1 MNDKLKSLGEREIKL
16 ICKEMAITKEALF
29 ELDEDGL
36 MEVYDVIL
44 DVEMEEEMKSPTKMS
59 EKGML
64 AANIL
69 SVLEDQILKCVNS
82 VDSLIFK
89 DVYGIIL
96 QVNLPFYRAR
106 YKK

>member
-1 MNDKLKSLGEREIKL
+1 MNEKLKCLGEREIKL

-29 ELDEDGL
+29 ELDDDGL

-44 DVEMEEEMKSPTKMS
+44 DVEMEEEMKNPSKMS

-69 SVLEDQILKCVNS
+69 AVIDE
-82 VDSLIFK
+82 
-89 DVYGIIL
+89 
-96 QVNLPFYRAR
+96 
-106 YKK
+106 

>member
-1 MNDKLKSLGEREIKL
+1 MNEKLKSLGEREIKL
-16 ICKEMAITKEALF
+16 NSKEMAITKEALF

-44 DVEMEEEMKSPTKMS
+44 DVEMEEEMKNPSKMS

-69 SVLEDQILKCVNS
+69 AVIDE
-82 VDSLIFK
+82 
-89 DVYGIIL
+89 
-96 QVNLPFYRAR
+96 
-106 YKK
+106 

>member
-1 MNDKLKSLGEREIKL
+1 
-16 ICKEMAITKEALF
+16 MAITKEALF

-44 DVEMEEEMKSPTKMS
+44 DVEMEEEMKNPSKMS

-69 SVLEDQILKCVNS
+69 AVIDE
-82 VDSLIFK
+82 
-89 DVYGIIL
+89 
-96 QVNLPFYRAR
+96 
-106 YKK
+106 

>member
-1 MNDKLKSLGEREIKL
+1 MNEKLKSLGEREIKL

-29 ELDEDGL
+29 ELDDDGF

-44 DVEMEEEMKSPTKMS
+44 DVEMEEEMKNPSKMS

-69 SVLEDQILKCVNS
+69 AVIDE
-82 VDSLIFK
+82 
-89 DVYGIIL
+89 
-96 QVNLPFYRAR
+96 
-106 YKK
+106 

>member
-1 MNDKLKSLGEREIKL
+1 MNDNLKSLGEREIKL

-36 MEVYDVIL
+36 MEVYDVML
-44 DVEMEEEMKSPTKMS
+44 DVEMEEEMKSPSKMS

-69 SVLEDQILKCVNS
+69 SVLED
-82 VDSLIFK
+82 
-89 DVYGIIL
+89 
-96 QVNLPFYRAR
+96 
-106 YKK
+106 

>member
-1 MNDKLKSLGEREIKL
+1 MNEKLKSLGDREIKL

-44 DVEMEEEMKSPTKMS
+44 DVEMEEDMKNPAKMS
-59 EKGML
+59 ERGMI

-69 SVLEDQILKCVNS
+69 SAIGE
-82 VDSLIFK
+82 
-89 DVYGIIL
+89 
-96 QVNLPFYRAR
+96 
-106 YKK
+106 